1 MTVEGDDGK
10 KYHIRSVGMVKSAD
24 SITATT
30 PCLIEGEFDLDSW

>member
-30 PCLIEGEFDLDSW
+30 PCFD